1 MVQLWVGV
9 MIHFQPF
16 YIGGLNNDEQA
27 QANAFGAMA
36 MFVGTFILSIGGI
49 YYDANF
55 KKEPLP
61 EENGTNG
68 AEGYQ
73 LSKGDVTTYGT
84 SS

>member
-1 MVQLWVGV
+1 
-9 MIHFQPF
+9 MIHTQPF
-16 YIGGLNNDEQA
+16 FIGGINNDAQA
-27 QANAFGAMA
+27 QTSAFGAMG
-36 MFVGTFILSIGGI
+36 MFIFTFLASIGGI

-61 EENGTNG
+61 QEGENG

-73 LSKGDVTTYGT
+73 LSKGDNVPTYGT